1 MPKSI
6 LVAGSLHHDVVV
18 DAERLPALDE
28 TLPGTEVRYIAG
40 GKGRNQA
47 AAIAHNAGRCAMAGR
62 VGNDAQGMSMIA
74 NLREAGVDVSLMQ
87 TGTGE
92 TTGMS
97 VAIVNAH
104 GEYGAVIVSG
114 ANLSLDADKIT
125 VPADAGFLLLQNE
138 IAEATNIALARKAR
152 SAGLTTVLNA
162 APARTM
168 TTELSDL
175 IDVLIVN
182 RVEASGLT
190 GQPLSTTAEAMDA
203 ARQLSQSVGKV
214 IVTLGGDGLVHM
226 RAGGRAE
233 YQPAFRAKVVSG
245 HGAGD
250 FFTGAFV
257 SQLAAGSEFE
267 AAIHYAQAAAAVYVS
282 TEIDKRQQIR
292 PVQIRARLGEDEL

>member
-6 LVAGSLHHDVVV
+6 LVAGSLHHDVIVN
-18 DAERLPALDE
+18 AERLPVLDE
-28 TLPGTEVRYIAG
+28 TLPGTSVRYIAG

-62 VGNDAQGMSMIA
+62 IGNDAQGASMVEG
-74 NLREAGVDVSLMQ
+74 LRQAGVDISLMQ
-87 TGTGE
+87 TGIGE

-97 VAIVNAH
+97 VAIVNAL

-114 ANLSLDADKIT
+114 ANLSLDADQIT
-125 VPADAGFLLLQNE
+125 IPADAGYLLLQNE
-138 IAEATNIALARKAR
+138 IPEQTNIALARKAR
-152 SAGLTTVLNA
+152 AAGLSVVLNA
-162 APARTM
+162 APARPLVF
-168 TTELSDL
+168 ELAGL
-175 IDVLIVN
+175 IDILIVN
-182 RVEASGLT
+182 RVEATGLT
-190 GQPLSTTAEAMDA
+190 GLDITSNADAIEAA
-203 ARQLSQSVGKV
+203 KLLCQSIGKV

-233 YQPAFRAKVVSG
+233 YQPPFRANVVSG

-257 SQLAAGSEFE
+257 SQMASGSEFE

-282 TEIDKRQQIR
+282 TELDRRHQIR